1 MKEKERDRVKETER
15 DAKQARFFLVRR
27 GNVKEPCLVWKR
39 ARRREGAFDKTAT
52 NRGVKRDGRERPS
65 LCLSLV
71 KRISCGEL
79 WARIHASV
87 TSTRLR
93 ARSRLTKR
101 GEEKR
106 RRSTVSSRQAR
117 LASTMLRPWV
127 LTVSHPSGRE
137 HTRTRVPPTA
147 RYDPTKRERERE
159 CVGWPAGRFAR
170 SLARSLTR
178 TRSAETCSGSELFY
192 FLGDYFYL
200 VRIARTQAG
209 EQASRPAGCRV
220 ALCRAVPAPI
230 LPEAGPSWKL
240 STAGRPHSRH
250 KNSILLRALSSHAVL
265 STAPSSFPRFPSR
278 FVLLSRSFTRPSRV
292 SSLPPSLLTLSSPF
306 LSL

>member
-1 MKEKERDRVKETER
+1 MRIQSKLAKVFSSICNKSYYSNISVNRTKFQDFNMKEKERDRVKETER

-117 LASTMLRPWV
+117 LASTMLRP
-127 LTVSHPSGRE
+127 
-137 HTRTRVPPTA
+137 
-147 RYDPTKRERERE
+147 
-159 CVGWPAGRFAR
+159 
-170 SLARSLTR
+170 
-178 TRSAETCSGSELFY
+178 
-192 FLGDYFYL
+192 
-200 VRIARTQAG
+200 
-209 EQASRPAGCRV
+209 
-220 ALCRAVPAPI
+220 
-230 LPEAGPSWKL
+230 
-240 STAGRPHSRH
+240 
-250 KNSILLRALSSHAVL
+250 
-265 STAPSSFPRFPSR
+265 
-278 FVLLSRSFTRPSRV
+278 
-292 SSLPPSLLTLSSPF
+292 
-306 LSL
+306 

>member
-147 RYDPTKRERERE
+147 RHDPTKRERERE
-159 CVGWPAGRFAR
+159 CVGWPAGRPVR
-170 SLARSLTR
+170 SLARSLTHSHSLCRNLFRLR
-178 TRSAETCSGSELFY
+178 TFLLSRRLFLSGEN
-192 FLGDYFYL
+192 
-200 VRIARTQAG
+200 RTHAGRRAG
-209 EQASRPAGCRV
+209 EQAGRVPRCVVPRRARADSAGSG
-220 ALCRAVPAPI
+220 PI
-230 LPEAGPSWKL
+230 LK
-240 STAGRPHSRH
+240 TINGRQAAFSPQ
-250 KNSILLRALSSHAVL
+250 KFNS
-265 STAPSSFPRFPSR
+265 
-278 FVLLSRSFTRPSRV
+278 
-292 SSLPPSLLTLSSPF
+292 PPSTVVARCSLYRAFLFPPF
-306 LSL
+306 FRLVSFFFLDRSLVLPAFPLSLRLF